1 MTMEPYAGAAIKT
14 AIETFIKIEQPGAV
28 LVPRLVVYG
37 PSKECG
43 HYYNLKILN
52 AGKETAYGVQVAVP
66 LSSLANSSSLISTP
80 PPWWKV
86 RLLRPYHVLAWLGR
100 FRPLN
105 GLRRWAIL
113 RRVLLSEDI
122 GLALAPGESVELDFG
137 GALIDGSPELHKSM
151 QWQVGQVT
159 KVFLLWHTTMPSRL
173 RLGWFKRH
181 RVVLLGISSAGGSD
195 ICGHSYWKK
204 A

>member
-1 MTMEPYAGAAIKT
+1 MTGEPYAAKAIST
-14 AIETFIKIEQPGAV
+14 AIESVIKLEQTGAV

-37 PSKECG
+37 PSTQSDY
-43 HYYNLKILN
+43 HYNLKILN
-52 AGKETAYGVQVAVP
+52 AGKETAYCIQVAVP
-66 LSSLANSSSLISTP
+66 LSSLANGSTLKIAP
-80 PPWWKV
+80 SWWQVK
-86 RLLRPYHVLAWLGR
+86 LLRPYHVLAWLGK

-105 GLRRWAIL
+105 WLQRWTTT

-122 GLALAPGESVELDFG
+122 GLALAPGESVELEFG
-137 GALIDGSPELHKSM
+137 DAFKDGSAKIKEGMH
-151 QWQVGQVT
+151 WEVGQVT

-181 RVVLLGISSAGGSD
+181 RVVFFGISAAGGSE
-195 ICGHSYWKK
+195 ICGLSYWKK